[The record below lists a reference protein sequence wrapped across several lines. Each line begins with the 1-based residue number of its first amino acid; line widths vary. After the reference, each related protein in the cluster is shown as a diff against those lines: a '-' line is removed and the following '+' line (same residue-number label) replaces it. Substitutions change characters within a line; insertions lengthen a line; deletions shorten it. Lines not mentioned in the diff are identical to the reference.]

1 MCEESPLFGF
11 RHSVIDTRPYRT
23 GWSCAGCARS
33 QRLIKWFRWVLSNS
47 YTGKPR
53 PMAYQRLSRSPRYE
67 NSMIAFPVTRQSL
80 GLLVAAAALSIGL
93 GTVQVRAQGPTLA
106 PATPGPVAPSPQPGS
121 PIPLEP
127 LASPTPPPAT
137 RQLVAEV
144 RITGNAVTKDY
155 QIQQHVQ
162 TRQDREFDPELVQA
176 DVRRLVSTGLFRDVR
191 TYTRQAAGGV
201 IVTYEVLERPR
212 VQYVRHLGNRG
223 MSEKK
228 LNKEHGIKVGDAINA
243 YTTEEGRRKI
253 EDLYQRGGYPNA
265 HISIME
271 GDKQGDKGVVYLIN
285 EGQIE
290 RVAKVEF
297 EGNTIASD
305 DRLETQI
312 ESKPGIFWYF
322 LRGKVDRQKI
332 DSDVEKLTAY
342 YRSLGYFR
350 ARIGRELVFDD
361 SGKWL
366 TLKFVIDEGPRYV
379 VRNVSME
386 GNTKFASEPL
396 IGFLQMKS
404 GAYFDQAD
412 MNKDINTLIDLYGS
426 QGHVF
431 ADVQADP
438 RFLEEPG
445 QLDLI
450 YRVKEGQVF
459 TVGDVNVNI
468 AGEFPHTR
476 DSVVLNRLDLRPGD
490 IIDARK
496 MRDAERR
503 LKASQLFNTN
513 PQEGELPRVAVRPPD
528 LDSIGK
534 MAVRGQS
541 PEEAVAPAAKPYA
554 TVALQPTAYR
564 PTAPPAAAAAPP
576 SPMPPP
582 PQQAAPSPSSL
593 YSWDGPTQV
602 PSSAPATSVYEPGM
616 YR

>member
-1 MCEESPLFGF
+1 MDDRCLRRSLRIRSSGF
-11 RHSVIDTRPYRT
+11 V
-23 GWSCAGCARS
+23 CAACC
-33 QRLIKWFRWVLSNS
+33 F
-47 YTGKPR
+47 
-53 PMAYQRLSRSPRYE
+53 
-67 NSMIAFPVTRQSL
+67 
-80 GLLVAAAALSIGL
+80 VAATL
-93 GTVQVRAQGPTLA
+93 GWPSGWLQAQGPAISPASAAPSAGAPANSSIVPLA
-106 PATPGPVAPSPQPGS
+106 PLAPPSATPAV
-121 PIPLEP
+121 
-127 LASPTPPPAT
+127 

-155 QIQQHVQ
+155 QVQKHIQ

-191 TYTRQAAGGV
+191 TYTKQSPAGV
-201 IVTYEVLERPR
+201 IVTYEVFERPR

-253 EDLYQRGGYPNA
+253 EELYHRGGYPNA
-265 HISIME
+265 QVTVME
-271 GDKQGDKGVVYLIN
+271 GDKQGDKGVVYLVN

-290 RVAKVEF
+290 RVSDVQF
-297 EGNTIASD
+297 EGNKIASD
-305 DRLETQI
+305 ERLKTQI
-312 ESKPGIFWYF
+312 ESKPGILWYF
-322 LRGKVDRQKI
+322 FRGKVDRQKI

-350 ARIGRELVFDD
+350 ARIGRELEFDD

-366 TLKFVIDEGPRYV
+366 TLKFIIDEGPRYTI
-379 VRNVSME
+379 RSVSME
-386 GNTKFASEPL
+386 GNTKFASPPL
-396 IGFLQMKS
+396 LEFLELKS
-404 GAYFDQAD
+404 GDYFDQAR

-426 QGHVF
+426 QGYVF

-445 QLDLI
+445 QLDLV

-459 TVGDVNVNI
+459 TVGDINVNI

-476 DSVVLNRLDLRPGD
+476 DTVVLNRIDLRPGD

-496 MRDAERR
+496 MRDGERR

-513 PQEGELPRVAVRPPD
+513 PQEGELPRVVVRPPD
-528 LDSIGK
+528 LDSIGA

-541 PEEAVAPAAKPYA
+541 PEMPPAAEKPWA
-554 TVALQPTAYR
+554 TVGVNPAQPVTPHQTQPCQPHLQPTHYTPPPVQPWAGGVQ
-564 PTAPPAAAAAPP
+564 APPQ
-576 SPMPPP
+576 SPN
-582 PQQAAPSPSSL
+582 APSTL
-593 YSWDGPTQV
+593 YSWDGPTQQ
-602 PSSAPATSVYEPGM
+602 PAVNPPTSVYTQGN

>member
-1 MCEESPLFGF
+1 
-11 RHSVIDTRPYRT
+11 
-23 GWSCAGCARS
+23 
-33 QRLIKWFRWVLSNS
+33 
-47 YTGKPR
+47 
-53 PMAYQRLSRSPRYE
+53 MAYQRLSRSPRYE
-67 NSMIAFPVTRQSL
+67 RLHRAGLL
-80 GLLVAAAALSIGL
+80 GLRSWACLALFGLVAL
-93 GTVQVRAQGPTLA
+93 GVPAVGRAQGPALA
-106 PATPGPVAPSPQPGS
+106 PATPDQVVAPTQPGQVL
-121 PIPLEP
+121 PLEP
-127 LASPTPPPAT
+127 LSSPSPPAVAAN

-155 QIQQHVQ
+155 QVQQHIQ

-191 TYTRQAAGGV
+191 TYTKQSPTGV

-212 VQYVRHLGNRG
+212 VKYVRHLGNRG

-228 LNKEHGIKVGDAINA
+228 LNKEHGIKAGDPINA

-265 HISIME
+265 HVSIME
-271 GDKQGDKGVVYLIN
+271 GDKQGDQGVVYLIN

-290 RVAKVEF
+290 RISTVEF
-297 EGNTIASD
+297 EGNQIASD
-305 DRLETQI
+305 DRLKTQI
-312 ESKPGIFWYF
+312 ESKPGILWYF
-322 LRGKVDRQKI
+322 FRGKVDRQKI

-350 ARIGRELVFDD
+350 ARIGRELVFDED
-361 SGKWL
+361 GKWL

-396 IGFLQMKS
+396 LGFLEMKS
-404 GAYFDQAD
+404 GAHFDQAD

-426 QGHVF
+426 QGYVF

-476 DSVVLNRLDLRPGD
+476 DTVVLNRLDLRPGD

-513 PQEGELPRVAVRPPD
+513 PQEGEVPKVAVRPPD

-541 PEEAVAPAAKPYA
+541 PDVPLAPQAKPYA
-554 TVALQPTAYR
+554 VVGLRPTHYR
-564 PTAPPAAAAAPP
+564 PAQAPGTVPASAAMQQPAVAPPAANTPVTT
-576 SPMPPP
+576 
-582 PQQAAPSPSSL
+582 APSI
-593 YSWDGPTQV
+593 YSWNGPTQGQ
-602 PSSAPATSVYEPGM
+602 PAAADAATAQEFGFFLGTQ
-616 YR
+616 R

>member
-1 MCEESPLFGF
+1 MALG
-11 RHSVIDTRPYRT
+11 RQ
-23 GWSCAGCARS
+23 G
-33 QRLIKWFRWVLSNS
+33 RL
-47 YTGKPR
+47 
-53 PMAYQRLSRSPRYE
+53 PRYD
-67 NSMIAFPVTRQSL
+67 ILA
-80 GLLVAAAALSIGL
+80 VAAFWAVRRSFL
-93 GTVQVRAQGPTLA
+93 GAVTTCVLAISWTSSAPAQGPALEPASPMAVA
-106 PATPGPVAPSPQPGS
+106 PSATPGQAAPGQT
-121 PIPLEP
+121 IPLEP
-127 LASPTPPPAT
+127 LAPPTPAPAA

-144 RITGNAVTKDY
+144 RIVGNKVTKDY
-155 QIQQHVQ
+155 QVQSKIQ

-191 TYTRQAAGGV
+191 TYTKQTPAGV
-201 IVTYEVLERPR
+201 VVTYEVVERPR

-243 YTTEEGRRKI
+243 YTTEEGRRRI
-253 EDLYQRGGYPNA
+253 EELYQRGGYPNA
-265 HISIME
+265 QVSILE
-271 GDKQGDKGVVYLIN
+271 GDKQGDKGVVYLVN
-285 EGQIE
+285 EGKIE
-290 RVAKVEF
+290 RISKVEF
-297 EGNTIASD
+297 DGNSIASD
-305 DRLETQI
+305 ERLATQI
-312 ESKPGIFWYF
+312 ESKPGILWYF
-322 LRGKVDRQKI
+322 FRGKVDREKI
-332 DSDVEKLTAY
+332 DADVEKLTAY

-350 ARIGRELVFDD
+350 ARVGRELVFDD

-379 VRNVSME
+379 VRSVSME

-396 IGFLQMKS
+396 IEFLEMKAGS
-404 GAYFDQAD
+404 YFDQAD

-426 QGHVF
+426 QGYVF

-450 YRVKEGQVF
+450 YRVKEGEVF
-459 TVGDVNVNI
+459 TVGDVNVKI

-476 DSVVLNRLDLRPGD
+476 DTVVLNRLDLRPGD

-513 PQEGELPRVAVRPPD
+513 PQEGELPKVSVRPPD
-528 LDSIGK
+528 LNAIGN

-541 PEEAVAPAAKPYA
+541 PEEAADASPTSARPTVAPAPRKYPPMAPQSTPYSMTYPQA
-554 TVALQPTAYR
+554 GQTPGQPAPSYG
-564 PTAPPAAAAAPP
+564 PPPAP
-576 SPMPPP
+576 SH
-582 PQQAAPSPSSL
+582 PQPASPAAPSV
-593 YSWDGPTQV
+593 YSWNGPQPAPNP
-602 PSSAPATSVYEPGM
+602 PSAANVYTSGT